1 MKNNFKVYKYL
12 EKEKWCKS
20 LILHPLRKME
30 EKIDYINLIDVSK
43 MNLNNYINIAMQNYK
58 ENRMKEY
65 KDRLIDLIKFRKKLF
80 LFDKEIIKTY
90 L

>member
-1 MKNNFKVYKYL
+1 
-12 EKEKWCKS
+12 
-20 LILHPLRKME
+20 ME

-58 ENRMKEY
+58 ENRRKED
-65 KDRLIDLIKFRKKLF
+65 KDRLIELINDRKKLF
-80 LFDKEIIKTY
+80 LFDKEIIKKY

>member
-1 MKNNFKVYKYL
+1 
-12 EKEKWCKS
+12 
-20 LILHPLRKME
+20 ME

-58 ENRMKEY
+58 ENRSKED
-65 KDRLIDLIKFRKKLF
+65 KDRLIELINDRKKLF
-80 LFDKEIIKTY
+80 LFDKAIIKKY

>member
-1 MKNNFKVYKYL
+1 
-12 EKEKWCKS
+12 
-20 LILHPLRKME
+20 ME

-58 ENRMKEY
+58 ENRRKED
-65 KDRLIDLIKFRKKLF
+65 KDRLIELINDRKKLF
-80 LFDKEIIKTY
+80 LFDKEIIKRY

>member
-1 MKNNFKVYKYL
+1 
-12 EKEKWCKS
+12 
-20 LILHPLRKME
+20 ME

-58 ENRMKEY
+58 ENRRKED
-65 KDRLIDLIKFRKKLF
+65 KDRLIKLINDRKKLF
-80 LFDKEIIKTY
+80 IFDKKIIKKY

>member
-1 MKNNFKVYKYL
+1 
-12 EKEKWCKS
+12 
-20 LILHPLRKME
+20 ME

-58 ENRMKEY
+58 ENRR
-65 KDRLIDLIKFRKKLF
+65 KDDSDSLIEIINYRKKLF
-80 LFDKEIIKTY
+80 LFDKEIIKKY

>member
-1 MKNNFKVYKYL
+1 MYFFKVYKYL

-20 LILHPLRKME
+20 LILQKKKKME

-58 ENRMKEY
+58 ENRRKED
-65 KDRLIDLIKFRKKLF
+65 KDRLIELINDRKKLF
-80 LFDKEIIKTY
+80 LFDKEIIKKY

>member
-1 MKNNFKVYKYL
+1 
-12 EKEKWCKS
+12 
-20 LILHPLRKME
+20 ME

-58 ENRMKEY
+58 ENRSKED
-65 KDRLIDLIKFRKKLF
+65 KDRLIELINDRKKLF
-80 LFDKEIIKTY
+80 LFDKEIIKKY

>member
-1 MKNNFKVYKYL
+1 
-12 EKEKWCKS
+12 
-20 LILHPLRKME
+20 ME

-58 ENRMKEY
+58 ENRRKED
-65 KDRLIDLIKFRKKLF
+65 KDRLIELINDRKKLF
-80 LFDKEIIKTY
+80 LFEKEIIKKY